1 MEMKRDLRFDN
12 IADIVL
18 SFYLNI
24 YNTDKTNLIRID
36 PNTFEINN
44 I

>member
-1 MEMKRDLRFDN
+1 MKRDLRFDN
-12 IADIVL
+12 IADIVC

-24 YNTDKTNLIRID
+24 YNTDKTKLIRID